1 MEFNLSILKKW
12 STYLDSQMPKLFFRQ
27 EYNNFAKTFMLLKKV
42 LASAEMC
49 KVLVLQKAIIMRWS
63 TVKIKL
69 FNLFT

>member
-1 MEFNLSILKKW
+1 MENLFRFSNAKTFLKARI
-12 STYLDSQMPKLFFRQ
+12 QH
-27 EYNNFAKTFMLLKKV
+27 FAKTFMLLKKV

>member
-1 MEFNLSILKKW
+1 
-12 STYLDSQMPKLFFRQ
+12 MPKLFFRQ

-42 LASAEMC
+42 LAFAEMW

>member
-42 LASAEMC
+42 LAS
-49 KVLVLQKAIIMRWS
+49 LQRYVEGIGFAKSNNNA
-63 TVKIKL
+63 VVVG
-69 FNLFT
+69 